1 MADQKAIV
9 RQWIVVRHLA
19 RPTGATVRELAELCS
34 VSQKTIRRDL
44 EDLQTAGFPLNEELG
59 PRGRKSWVLRF
70 RQQSPGLDFSYDEA
84 LALYMS
90 RLFMVPLAGTHLDQA
105 AQSAYGKLRAQLSP
119 GAIQFVHRLGGSL
132 YVTRTGM
139 SDYSSKTEVIDT
151 LAHALAEGHEVV
163 MAYHSASSTEPV
175 EYHIEPY
182 GLCLHRSALYLVAW
196 SRDHGEF
203 RTFKLNRIHEVED
216 KGFTFVRRPFDL
228 EKFLAGSFGVFHGDG
243 DVQVCIRFS
252 PQVAQYVR
260 ESNWH
265 PSQKLQA
272 QPDGS
277 LLLHLRL
284 SDTIEVKSW
293 ILSFGAQA
301 EVLSPP
307 ELRAEVMEEVRLLA
321 ETYCGTAPAA
331 TARGTADTHSARRA
345 HPSTAMPSDSP
356 KSAVRHA
363 RRALPRTAHSR
374 PKYSAL

>member
-9 RQWIVVRHLA
+9 RQWIVIRHLA

-44 EDLQTAGFPLNEELG
+44 EDLQAAGFPLNEEAG

-70 RQQSPGLDFSYDEA
+70 REQSPGLGFSYDEA

-119 GAIQFVHRLGGSL
+119 GAIRFVHRLGGGL
-132 YVTRTGM
+132 YVTRTGV
-139 SDYSSKTEVIDT
+139 SDYSGKTEVIDT

-163 MAYHSASSTEPV
+163 MLYHSASSTEPV
-175 EYHIEPY
+175 EYHVEPY

-216 KGFTFVRRPFDL
+216 KGFAFVRRPFEL

-293 ILSFGAQA
+293 LLSFGAQA

-307 ELRAEVMEEVRLLA
+307 ELREEVMEEVRMLA
-321 ETYCGTAPAA
+321 ERYCGTADAA
-331 TARGTADTHSARRA
+331 TAKGTAHKRTARRTIPSMGKPPGA
-345 HPSTAMPSDSP
+345 PDSSVSHPKHTLA
-356 KSAVRHA
+356 
-363 RRALPRTAHSR
+363 RTASSR
-374 PKYSAL
+374 RKCLPL